1 MNILYASVQCSEKKY
16 KELFENAKIKP
27 GQQVQ
32 KYNRLLAEGLSMQ
45 KGVYVTAI
53 TAPPL
58 VQGSFEKRFLKSG
71 KEKVSG
77 IDYNYLP
84 VVNIHRIADLLIVV
98 SSFLISVYWGIK
110 KKKAKYICDILNAP
124 VALGALMASKLLRR
138 RCAGIVTDLPDL
150 VYRQRDRAYRF
161 TSNYILLHCTDYVFL
176 TQQMNDL
183 LNPNNRPYTVIEGI
197 ADRQDISR
205 ESANHK
211 HDAKVCMYTGTLD
224 QKYGIG
230 VLLDAFVDANVDNAE
245 LHIYGDGDYLSE
257 VLEKSKKNPSI
268 RYFGVQLNT
277 TVIEEQK
284 RATVLINPRPSNEE
298 FTKYSFPSKNI
309 EYMSSGTPVLTTKLP
324 GIPEEYNKYVYLIED
339 ESKQGFRKSLEFVLG
354 KDSEELNRKGQEAR
368 QFVLQEKNKSRQAM
382 KIVELFS

>member
-138 RCAGIVTDLPDL
+138 RCVGIVTDLPDL
-150 VYRQRDRAYRF
+150 VYRQRDKAYRF
-161 TSNYILLHCTDYVFL
+161 TSNYILFHCTDYVFL

-197 ADRQDISR
+197 ADGRDVSR
-205 ESANHK
+205 ELANHK
-211 HDAKVCMYTGTLD
+211 HGVKVCMYTGTLD

-245 LHIYGDGDYLSE
+245 LHIYGDGDYLSK
-257 VLEKSKKNPSI
+257 VLEKAKKYPSI

-277 TVIEEQK
+277 TVIEEQR

-324 GIPEEYNKYVYLIED
+324 GIPDEYNKYVYLIED
-339 ESKQGFRKSLEFVLG
+339 ESKQGFQKSLEFVLG

-368 QFVLQEKNKSRQAM
+368 QFVLQEKNKSRQAL
-382 KIVELFS
+382 KIIELFS